1 MEAKILGQIIIKLF
15 KEGRNELIDRLVE
28 NFKNEGKFYLLKD
41 IIEYLRFQNFKMNGY
56 EPAKLL
62 LAFDYDEDNIKNLIK
77 DKFDINIEVI
87 KKDINSELIL
97 GGRLIMSNYLIDFS
111 LQSLI
116 NKIFSKNQWKT

>member
-28 NFKNEGKFYLLKD
+28 NLKNEGKFYLLKD

-77 DKFDINIEVI
+77 DKFDINIAVI

-116 NKIFSKNQWKT
+116 NKIFSKN